1 MQLSCT
7 VSCTEHPVSC
17 TGADSW
23 NSLFQALEPGVPA
36 IGTKCSRHWN
46 REFQLLERILKLP
59 SKAVYTTAYGI
70 RDIPTISAG

>member
-7 VSCTEHPVSC
+7 VSGTEHQVSC

-36 IGTKCSRHWN
+36 IGTKCSKHWN
-46 REFQLLERILKLP
+46 REFQLLEQILKLL
-59 SKAVYTTAYGI
+59 SKAVKATAYGV
-70 RDIPTISAG
+70 RDRPTFRAR

>member
-7 VSCTEHPVSC
+7 VSCTERSASC

-46 REFQLLERILKLP
+46 REFQLLERILKLL
-59 SKAVYTTAYGI
+59 SKAVNATAYGV
-70 RDIPTISAG
+70 RDRATFSAG

>member
-1 MQLSCT
+1 MLLSCT
-7 VSCTEHPVSC
+7 VSCTEHPISC

-46 REFQLLERILKLP
+46 REFQLFEQILELLLKVVNTP
-59 SKAVYTTAYGI
+59 AYGV
-70 RDIPTISAG
+70 RDKATFSAG